1 MVWNTGRDW
10 SSQVRQRILSLLL
23 TLRFGYPAGW
33 IIRLL
38 YIRDLA
44 WIWQA
49 ISKRPDIRPNRKLE
63 LYKQRPA
70 TSFTVKNAQCAVVHG
85 CLLRRTKYEFMKIE
99 KSIFS
104 QKNKQNS
111 GVSIQYPSFQ
121 LVGIPAVRIPGS
133 PDTGTRQSGYPAKTE
148 HPCYAFHYTYCY
160 IGNHLA
166 APA

>member
-1 MVWNTGRDW
+1 
-10 SSQVRQRILSLLL
+10 
-23 TLRFGYPAGW
+23 
-33 IIRLL
+33 
-38 YIRDLA
+38 
-44 WIWQA
+44 
-49 ISKRPDIRPNRKLE
+49 
-63 LYKQRPA
+63 
-70 TSFTVKNAQCAVVHG
+70 
-85 CLLRRTKYEFMKIE
+85 MKIE

-148 HPCYAFHYTYCY
+148 HPCYAFQDTYCY